1 MKIVLMVFL
10 KEFCSGPIS
19 HSRLTNNTSM
29 WFSQKQQQQQQKAT
43 TTCFAQLGYFEPTDG
58 ILWLWICPG
67 DIFRLPAMAGRVL
80 WVRSALLS
88 IVFSET
94 LLRGRGLYRDGRDRW
109 IFCEKFPLGKNN
121 KVVKNCRKADFLE
134 FLRKLS
140 HLFCLEM
147 MKNKIMM
154 VLWHS

>member
-1 MKIVLMVFL
+1 MIHPCGFL
-10 KEFCSGPIS
+10 K
-19 HSRLTNNTSM
+19 NNKNNSNNK
-29 WFSQKQQQQQQKAT
+29 KQQQLVLVSWAYRWYIMT
-43 TTCFAQLGYFEPTDG
+43 LDPPWRY
-58 ILWLWICPG
+58 
-67 DIFRLPAMAGRVL
+67 FRLPAMAGRVL
-80 WVRSALLS
+80 WVRSSLLS
-88 IVFSET
+88 IVFFET
-94 LLRGRGLYRDGRDRW
+94 LLRGRGLYRDERDRP

-121 KVVKNCRKADFLE
+121 KVVKNCRKEDFLE